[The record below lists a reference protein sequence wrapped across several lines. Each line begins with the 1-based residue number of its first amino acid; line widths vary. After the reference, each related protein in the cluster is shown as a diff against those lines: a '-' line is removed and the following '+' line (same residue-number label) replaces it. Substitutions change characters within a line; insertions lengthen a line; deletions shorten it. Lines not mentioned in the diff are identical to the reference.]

1 VGINRINKGE
11 KMSIIKVQERKDIG
25 INLHPMKKI
34 EIIVAGENEHIIES
48 MMEDASITG
57 FTLIRNISGKGH
69 HGFHEGK
76 MMFNDKASLV
86 LFIAVA
92 SEEAISTIALGMK
105 TLFQNE
111 SGVMFVS
118 DVSVARLDYFHSMN
132 T

>member
-1 VGINRINKGE
+1 
-11 KMSIIKVQERKDIG
+11 MSVIKVQERKNIG

-34 EIIVAGENEHIIES
+34 EIIVAGEHEHLIAS
-48 MMEDASITG
+48 MMDEASVTG
-57 FTLIRNISGKGH
+57 YTLIRNVSGKGH

-76 MMFNDKASLV
+76 IMFNDKSSLV

-92 SEEAISTIALGMK
+92 PEEMIVTLALGMK

-111 SGVMFVS
+111 SGVLFVS
-118 DVSVARLDYFHSMN
+118 DVSVARFDYFNMVN

>member
-1 VGINRINKGE
+1 
-11 KMSIIKVQERKDIG
+11 MSIIKVQERKDIG

>member
-1 VGINRINKGE
+1 
-11 KMSIIKVQERKDIG
+11 MTLIKLQERKDIG

-34 EIIVAGENEHIIES
+34 EIVVAGEHEDLITS
-48 MMEDASITG
+48 MMEKASVTG
-57 FTLIRNISGKGH
+57 FTLIRNVSGKGH

-76 MMFNDKASLV
+76 MMFNDKTSLV
-86 LFIAVA
+86 LLIAA
-92 SEEAISTIALGMK
+92 APEEVIATIAIGMK

-118 DVSVARLDYFHSMN
+118 DVSVARLDYFHIMR